1 MERGGGMAYME
12 EGLLQEWLEALKDLN
27 VHVKKMFG
35 CHCLYCDGRPVGW
48 MSGDVFSLRETGLD
62 YLPNDLKRPK
72 HDDSVHEIP
81 IPFDYCR
88 ADWLPKAVQDTA
100 DSITDI

>member
-1 MERGGGMAYME
+1 MRLARQGQPEQRGLERGGGMAYME

-48 MSGDVFSLRETGLD
+48 MSGDAFIRGGG
-62 YLPNDLKRPK
+62 
-72 HDDSVHEIP
+72 
-81 IPFDYCR
+81 R
-88 ADWLPKAVQDTA
+88 AARAHIRVSQGQ
-100 DSITDI
+100 